1 MTSLADSVSGIA
13 RPPGGGRKLTVDVV
27 ELNPHAPRPFAFT
40 EAALCLRDSLRAAGL
55 QSDHRVNIAN
65 PQAVCMVLGAVPPFN
80 GPLEQLDPRKTLVF
94 NLEQLGSAS
103 AIAGPEYLQWL
114 RRWLVLD
121 YHSRNV
127 DFLRRVNGP
136 GQAVLELPI
145 VPGPALAFRPDL
157 PPEKSVDVLFFGS
170 ANERRTAL
178 LHRLEGA
185 GLRVEIVA
193 GAYADELTPAIRRAR
208 LVLHVHYYD
217 TGLFP
222 VARILQPVAAGV
234 PIVCESSVF
243 SAGSD
248 WSASG
253 VLFAPYDGL
262 VDACRQLLAAEDE
275 QRRRAEKSRQ
285 FAARIDFAG
294 PLENVLQALAR
305 RLETPAPAAAAP
317 RPLQPVAVPRPIAPP
332 QPIAPPRPATA
343 RAAQGPQDDSAAP
356 LSTEQIEA
364 ILECEASELPPEANL
379 RVPPLK
385 LAERQPGQGRYGLWI
400 VALLLIFSL
409 YTIWQSTRR

>member
-1 MTSLADSVSGIA
+1 MNSPADPVSGMA
-13 RPPGGGRKLTVDVV
+13 RPPGGARELTIDVV

-40 EAALCLRDSLRAAGL
+40 EVALCLCDSLRAAGL
-55 QSDHRVNIAN
+55 QSNHRVNIAN
-65 PQAVCMVLGAVPPFN
+65 PQTVCIVLGAVPPFN
-80 GPLEQLDPRKTLVF
+80 APLGQLDPRKTMVF
-94 NLEQLGSAS
+94 NFEQLGSS
-103 AIAGPEYLQWL
+103 SSIAGAEYLNWL
-114 RRWLVLD
+114 RQWIVLD

-136 GQAVLELPI
+136 AQSVLELPI
-145 VPGPALAFRPDL
+145 VPGPSLAFRPDL
-157 PPEKSVDVLFFGS
+157 PAEKSVDVLFFGS
-170 ANERRTAL
+170 PNERRTAL
-178 LHRLEGA
+178 LHRLEEA
-185 GLRVEIVA
+185 GLRVEVVA

-208 LVLHVHYYD
+208 LVLHVHYYE

-234 PIVCESSVF
+234 PVVCESSLF
-243 SAGSD
+243 SAASD
-248 WSASG
+248 WSGSG
-253 VLFAPYDGL
+253 ILFAPYDRL

-294 PLENVLQALAR
+294 PLDNVLRALLR
-305 RLETPAPAAAAP
+305 RLETPAPGTAAP
-317 RPLQPVAVPRPIAPP
+317 LPAQPAAVPRPIAPP

-343 RAAQGPQDDSAAP
+343 REAPGPQDDLAAP

-364 ILECEASELPPEANL
+364 ILEREASELPPEANL
-379 RVPPLK
+379 GVPPLK

-409 YTIWQSTRR
+409 YTIWQSMQR

>member
-1 MTSLADSVSGIA
+1 MADSDSGIA
-13 RPPGGGRKLTVDVV
+13 LPPGGGRDLTIDVV

-40 EAALCLRDSLRAAGL
+40 EVALCLRDSLRAAGL
-55 QSDHRVNIAN
+55 QSNHRVNIAN
-65 PQAVCMVLGAVPPFN
+65 AQGVCMVLGAVPPFN

-94 NLEQLGSAS
+94 NFEQLGSTS
-103 AIAGPEYLQWL
+103 TIAGPEYLHWL
-114 RRWLVLD
+114 RQWIVLD

-145 VPGPALAFRPDL
+145 VPGPSLAFRLDL

-170 ANERRTAL
+170 PNERRTAL
-178 LHRLEGA
+178 LHRLEDA

-193 GAYADELTPAIRRAR
+193 GAYAEELAPAIRRAR
-208 LVLHVHYYD
+208 LVLHVHYYE

-243 SAGSD
+243 SAECD
-248 WSASG
+248 WSGSG
-253 VLFAPYDGL
+253 ILFAPYDSL
-262 VDACRQLLAAEDE
+262 VDACRRLLGVEDE
-275 QRRRAEKSRQ
+275 QQRRVEVSRQ
-285 FAARIDFAG
+285 FAARIDFAA
-294 PLENVLQALAR
+294 PLENVLRALVR
-305 RLETPAPAAAAP
+305 RLETPAPAAP
-317 RPLQPVAVPRPIAPP
+317 RPPQPAAVPRPISPP
-332 QPIAPPRPATA
+332 QPIAPPRAATA
-343 RAAQGPQDDSAAP
+343 HEAPEPQDPDA

-364 ILECEASELPPEANL
+364 ILEREASELPPEANL

-385 LAERQPGQGRYGLWI
+385 LAERQPGKGRYGLWI
-400 VALLLIFSL
+400 VALLLAFSL
-409 YTIWQSTRR
+409 YTIWQSMRH